1 MGHPA
6 LVAGGVAII
15 TGAAGGI
22 GLAAAER
29 FADLG
34 MKVALADQSEHGLDA
49 AKTKVARQAAGGE
62 DDVLAMLCDVASY
75 ADVERLR
82 DAVERRL
89 GPVTVLMNNAAIDQG
104 AGTWQGR
111 ERWQRLL
118 DVNLMGVINGVQAF
132 VPGMVERAAPGAVI
146 MTGSKQGITTPPG
159 NPAYNVS
166 KAAVKVLTEQ
176 LAHELRQNPG
186 NKISAHLLIPGFTF
200 TNLTRPGKTD
210 ATPKPPKC
218 LDAGTGGRRAD
229 GGPGQGRVLPV
240 LPRQRDDPRDGRE
253 ADALER
259 GGLDSWPPGA
269 VALAPGPRRGVR
281 SFHASIKSRLNEER
295 RYGLR

>member
-210 ATPKPPKC
+210 ATPKPPGAWTPEQVV
-218 LDAGTGGRRAD
+218 D
-229 GGPGQGRVLPV
+229 VLM
-240 LPRQRDDPRDGRE
+240 E
-253 ADALER
+253 
-259 GGLDSWPPGA
+259 GLDKGA
-269 VALAPGPRRGVR
+269 FYLFCQDNETTREMDVKRMRWNAEDLILGRPALSRWHPD
-281 SFHASIKSRLNEER
+281 HAEAFAAFMRASKAD
-295 RYGLR
+295 